1 MAMLMTL
8 IALAEPNR
16 LRMVELLREGPETVG
31 VISAR
36 LDIRQPQVSKHLKV
50 LKEVGL
56 VDVAAQGQQR
66 VYALQAAPLQ
76 EIHHWLERYRV
87 LWEARFESLDG
98 LLDELQKE
106 DP

>member
-1 MAMLMTL
+1 MGDIGACCC
-8 IALAEPNR
+8 R
-16 LRMVELLREGPETVG
+16 WRDTVG